1 MIEPDTRSEIIAGLK
16 VSMSWLLSLQANNVA
31 AWLAIVYTA
40 AQLYVLVRDKIVR
53 KRQRRKDAQTTSPG
67 TLS

>member
-1 MIEPDTRSEIIAGLK
+1 MIEPDTRSEIIAVLK
-16 VSMSWLLSLQANNVA
+16 VSVSWLLSLQAHDIA
-31 AWLAIVYTA
+31 AWLAIIYTA

-53 KRQRRKDAQTTSPG
+53 KRQRRQDAQTTSPS